1 MTSFQQLAENLID
14 GELDTVLSGVQEL
27 LDAGEKPLTIIN
39 QGLLP
44 GMIQVGEYFKNG
56 EMFVPEVLMC
66 ARVMN
71 AATDLLK
78 PYMKEGDAPQLGRVV
93 ICTVYGDQHD
103 IGKNLVAML
112 LDSNGF
118 SVRDLGADQS
128 VDKILA
134 AIREEKPDILGL
146 SAMLTTTMPE
156 MAKVVE
162 TLKAEGLR
170 DQVKVIIGGAPVT
183 ADYAQTIGAD
193 GYSADAAEAVELCRR
208 LQNL

>member
-1 MTSFQQLAENLID
+1 MRVFLVDDEFLQRALVKKTVDWNSLGMEICGEAED
-14 GELDTVLSGVQEL
+14 GEE
-27 LDAGEKPLTIIN
+27 A
-39 QGLLP
+39 
-44 GMIQVGEYFKNG
+44 
-56 EMFVPEVLMC
+56 
-66 ARVMN
+66 
-71 AATDLLK
+71 LK
-78 PYMKEGDAPQLGRVV
+78 
-93 ICTVYGDQHD
+93 
-103 IGKNLVAML
+103 
-112 LDSNGF
+112 
-118 SVRDLGADQS
+118 
-128 VDKILA
+128 KIL
-134 AIREEKPDILGL
+134 EEKPDILGL

>member
-1 MTSFQQLAENLID
+1 M
-14 GELDTVLSGVQEL
+14 
-27 LDAGEKPLTIIN
+27 
-39 QGLLP
+39 
-44 GMIQVGEYFKNG
+44 
-56 EMFVPEVLMC
+56 
-66 ARVMN
+66 
-71 AATDLLK
+71 
-78 PYMKEGDAPQLGRVV
+78 
-93 ICTVYGDQHD
+93 
-103 IGKNLVAML
+103 
-112 LDSNGF
+112 DSNGF